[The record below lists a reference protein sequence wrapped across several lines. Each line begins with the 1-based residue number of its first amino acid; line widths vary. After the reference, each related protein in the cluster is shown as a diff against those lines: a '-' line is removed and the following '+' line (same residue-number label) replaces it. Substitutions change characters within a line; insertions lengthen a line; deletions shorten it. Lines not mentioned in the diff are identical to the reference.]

1 MLLAP
6 CGASQPPVRVPAGR
20 RSWRP
25 LGAFGP
31 FGLEGTRP
39 STLRTPPRR
48 VRTRAASAASAAAL
62 SVLVVGGS
70 GRVGGSTARWLQRLS
85 QQEGLDLRV
94 AVGGRSRENFA
105 AWRRRVA
112 DAGELGEVE
121 FVEIDHSREES
132 VEQALR
138 ETDWSLLLHTAG
150 PFQGITQPTI
160 LKQAIRAGVP
170 YVDVCDDTE
179 LCKAAKALTSQA
191 KEAKVPAVVSAGI
204 WPGVSALMVCEAQ
217 ERLGAIEELELS
229 FHTSGTGGAGPTIV
243 SATFLLLAEQPL
255 NFRDG
260 AEIRAEPWGNRRLV
274 DFGPGVG
281 EQYVHLLD
289 EPEVYTCHECLG
301 IPTISSS
308 FGTAPDVWNW
318 MFGAVRVLPPS
329 VLGNRGLMQ
338 AVANFSMPIISAVDR
353 LVGSKNAMRLDASS
367 GEQRLTLRVSHADL
381 EDCVGLATAAFGLE
395 VLQQKVP
402 PGVWFPAEM
411 SANRASIFRRVRHGS
426 ILWEM

>member
-204 WPGVSALMVCEAQ
+204 WPGESWLIGSFV
-217 ERLGAIEELELS
+217 GASQLIL
-229 FHTSGTGGAGPTIV
+229 TTCAPSGASRFGRFLTLPLIV
-243 SATFLLLAEQPL
+243 F
-255 NFRDG
+255 
-260 AEIRAEPWGNRRLV
+260 
-274 DFGPGVG
+274 FG
-281 EQYVHLLD
+281 
-289 EPEVYTCHECLG
+289 
-301 IPTISSS
+301 
-308 FGTAPDVWNW
+308 
-318 MFGAVRVLPPS
+318 
-329 VLGNRGLMQ
+329 
-338 AVANFSMPIISAVDR
+338 
-353 LVGSKNAMRLDASS
+353 SS
-367 GEQRLTLRVSHADL
+367 GLCAD
-381 EDCVGLATAAFGLE
+381 GL
-395 VLQQKVP
+395 
-402 PGVWFPAEM
+402 
-411 SANRASIFRRVRHGS
+411 
-426 ILWEM
+426 